1 MLSRFGWKTPYNNPL
16 FWIGFIGL
24 IIGLEMAWDGPL
36 SPETALIVMLVSL
49 GLIYIAD
56 YRLNKGH
63 PALGSPAYWGSLI
76 CEVIG
81 LVVWSL
87 QGYGPKA
94 VGLIMLGLGYVIWYL
109 GLRHSN
115 KTG

>member
-1 MLSRFGWKTPYNNPL
+1 MISPFGWKTPYKNPL

-24 IIGLEMAWDGPL
+24 ISGLEMAWDGPL

-56 YRLNKGH
+56 YHLNKEH
-63 PALGSPAYWGSLI
+63 SAFGSPVFWGSLM

-87 QGYGPKA
+87 QGIWPKA
-94 VGLIMLGLGYVIWYL
+94 VGLIMLGLGYVIWYA
-109 GLRHSN
+109 GLRQSN
-115 KTG
+115 KMG

>member
-1 MLSRFGWKTPYNNPL
+1 MISRFGWKTPYTNPL

-56 YRLNKGH
+56 YHLNKGH
-63 PALGSPAYWGSLI
+63 SAFGSPTYWGSLM

-87 QGYGPKA
+87 QGYGPK
-94 VGLIMLGLGYVIWYL
+94 VVTVIILGLGWVIWYL
-109 GLRHSN
+109 GLRQSN
-115 KTG
+115 KMG